1 MFALGIGISLAVA
14 SLGIVITALRNAPE
28 AVEDEG
34 GLQIVR
40 QPVAATRGTA
50 KSRRARSIQFHPRIK
65 TA

>member
-1 MFALGIGISLAVA
+1 MFAFGIGISFAVA

-28 AVEDEG
+28 AVEDEH

-40 QPVAATRGTA
+40 QPVAATRGQA
-50 KSRRARSIQFHPRIK
+50 KSGSSRSIQLHPHVK